1 MNIEGLVTLTQSQ
14 GIIRRYFIVNGFDG
28 ALTMLG
34 LILGF
39 LFSAP
44 TEINNILNVCMGAAI
59 ALCVS
64 GISSAYVSESAE
76 RRHVLTKLEQSMIT
90 DLSRSSHA
98 HAARLVPMIIAL
110 VNGLAPLCISL
121 LILLPLWLHRSGV
134 NLPWS
139 PLLMSVCVA
148 MTIIFLL
155 GVFLSRVSGISWWQS
170 GLRTLLVGILTA
182 VLIFVFV
189 GVID

>member
-1 MNIEGLVTLTQSQ
+1 MNIKGLVELTHSQ

-39 LFSAP
+39 LFSSP
-44 TEINNILNVCMGAAI
+44 TEIDNIINVCIGAAI

-76 RRHVLTKLEQSMIT
+76 RKYVLNKLEQSMIT
-90 DLSRSSHA
+90 DLSQTTHA
-98 HAARLVPMIIAL
+98 HAARTVPIIIAL
-110 VNGLAPLCISL
+110 VNGLAPFIISL
-121 LILLPLWLHRSGV
+121 FILLPLWLYKSGMT
-134 NLPWS
+134 LPIS
-139 PLLMSVCVA
+139 PLLMSVFIA

-155 GVFLSRVSGISWWQS
+155 GVFLSRVSGMSWWLS
-170 GLRTLLVGILTA
+170 GLRTLLVGIITA

-189 GVID
+189 GY

>member
-1 MNIEGLVTLTQSQ
+1 MNIKGLVTLTHSQ
-14 GIIRRYFIVNGFDG
+14 DIIRRYFIVNGFDG

-39 LFSAP
+39 LFSTP
-44 TEINNILNVCMGAAI
+44 TEINNILNVCMSAAI

-76 RRHVLTKLEQSMIT
+76 RKYVLTKLEQAMIT
-90 DLSRSSHA
+90 DLSQTSHA
-98 HAARLVPMIIAL
+98 HAARTIPIIIAL
-110 VNGLAPLCISL
+110 VNGLAPFTISL
-121 LILLPLWLHRSGV
+121 FILLPLWLFKIGID
-134 NLPWS
+134 LPTS
-139 PLLMSVCVA
+139 PLLMAVFLA

-155 GVFLSRVSGISWWQS
+155 GVFLSRVAGVSWWIS

-189 GVID
+189 G

>member
-1 MNIEGLVTLTQSQ
+1 MDIKDLISLTHSQ

-39 LFSAP
+39 LFSDP
-44 TEINNILNVCMGAAI
+44 TDIDNIINVCIGAAI

-76 RRHVLTKLEQSMIT
+76 RQYVLTKLEQSMIT
-90 DLSRSSHA
+90 DLSQTSHA
-98 HAARLVPMIIAL
+98 HAARTVPIIIAL
-110 VNGLAPLCISL
+110 VNGLAPFVISL
-121 LILLPLWLHRSGV
+121 LILLPLWLFKSGMV
-134 NLPWS
+134 LPIS
-139 PLLMSVCVA
+139 PLLMSVLIA

-155 GVFLSRVSGISWWQS
+155 GVFLSRVSGISWWRS

-189 GVID
+189 GY